1 MKCLKYLIL
10 PCSQT
15 VQQLLAGTQLL
26 HQQHIQRGDES
37 SIQLNQV
44 GVVQPPEQLVLLQH
58 QLSLLGLV
66 GSDLSSKYLT
76 GFHIPAQVYDTETT
90 PERKQEV

>member
-1 MKCLKYLIL
+1 MSL

-15 VQQLLAGTQLL
+15 VQQLLSGTQLL

-44 GVVQPPEQLVLLQH
+44 GVVQPPEQLVLPQH
-58 QLSLLGLV
+58 QLSLRGLV
-66 GSDLSSKYLT
+66 GSDLSGEYLT
-76 GFHIPAQVYDTETT
+76 GFHIPAQVYDTEAT